1 MEVELV
7 GQRIKNI
14 RNSTNAERVKEGW
27 DQNFQ
32 VIVLENGNKLY
43 PSQDYEGNGSGA
55 LFGKTKSG
63 KTFAL

>member
-1 MEVELV
+1 MEVKLV

-14 RNSTNAERVKEGW
+14 RTSTKAERIRENW
-27 DQNFQ
+27 EENFQ

-43 PSQDYEGNGSGA
+43 PSRDYEGNGSGA